1 MALLMTLVI
10 VALLSVL
17 VFAMTTRSLMAVT
30 KAKNSVNALKASYIL
45 RSGVSTAMGVLE
57 LDAKTTA
64 IDTLSEAWAQE
75 VTSFPVAEGTV
86 SIRVGDEASRFNINT
101 LMTPQG
107 RVNER
112 AVQRFGRLLKSVGSD
127 EGLAERAVEWLRSHR
142 EPLLYTFRDT
152 SELLLVAGMSSEAVK
167 NVEDYVT
174 VYTDRSNERN
184 INVNT
189 ATREVL
195 LALSPRLNEA
205 LVNDIVV
212 YRKERPF
219 HDVGQVKKVQG
230 MNDAILLTF
239 GDVIDVKSSNFSVRA
254 EARVA
259 DVVKKGLAVVRRDG
273 SKVRIVTW
281 KEE

>member
-30 KAKNSVNALKASYIL
+30 KAKNSANALKASYIL

-64 IDTLSEAWAQE
+64 VDTLSEAWAQD
-75 VTSFPVAEGTV
+75 VTPFPLAEGTV
-86 SIRVGDEASRFNINT
+86 SLRVGDEASRFNINT

-112 AVQRFGRLLKSVGSD
+112 AVQRFARLLKSVGSD
-127 EGLAERAVEWLRSHR
+127 EGLAERAVEWVRSHR

-152 SELLLVAGMSSEAVK
+152 AELLLVAGMSSETVK
-167 NVEDYVT
+167 KVEDYVT

-212 YRKERPF
+212 YRKER
-219 HDVGQVKKVQG
+219 
-230 MNDAILLTF
+230 
-239 GDVIDVKSSNFSVRA
+239 
-254 EARVA
+254 
-259 DVVKKGLAVVRRDG
+259 
-273 SKVRIVTW
+273 
-281 KEE
+281 